1 MARETWATRVGFI
14 LAAVG
19 SAVGLGNLWRFPWM
33 TAENGGSA
41 FLVVYLA
48 IVLLVGVP
56 GLLAEFVIG
65 RRTNR
70 NPYGAFR
77 ALTDSRVWPL
87 VGVFSVLTGVVLLSF
102 YSVVGGWILRYTAAS
117 VAGAVGV
124 GAGTGGAV
132 PYFADPGAFFAG
144 VAVGPD
150 AVLAHLGFLLLTGAV
165 VLAGVRRGI
174 EVGTTLMVPG
184 VAVLLAA
191 LAVWAAGQPDA
202 GAGYDFYLQ
211 FDPSVLADDF
221 LGVLGP
227 AAGQALFTL
236 SVGAGTMITYAS
248 YLGEDRSLPFDGA
261 TIALLNTAVGVLAGL
276 VVFPLLFSQGIDP
289 TAGPTAGGGP
299 GAVFVS
305 LAGAFATLPAGE
317 LVAVAFFGVV
327 SLAALSSSI
336 SMLELPVS
344 FLVDEFGVSRRLAVA
359 GLLVLVGVTGSATAL
374 DQSLFGVV
382 AGPVVDTMLT
392 LGLTAFLLF
401 VGWVLGRDAAV
412 EFERGA
418 GAVAGRFSAAWLLVV
433 GVALPVFLLFTLFT
447 SLGLPGLLAA
457 VGLAGSVGVAGTVV
471 LAAVVAVG
479 AFAVLRGPESV
490 V

>member
-117 VAGAVGV
+117 VTGAVGI
-124 GAGTGGAV
+124 GAV
-132 PYFADPGAFFAG
+132 PYFADPGAFFGA

-150 AVLAHLGFLLLTGAV
+150 AVVAHLVFLLLTGAV
-165 VLAGVRRGI
+165 VLGGVRRGI

-184 VAVLLAA
+184 VAVLLVA
-191 LAVWAAGQPDA
+191 LAVWAAGQPNA
-202 GAGYDFYLQ
+202 GAGYDFYLR
-211 FDPSVLADDF
+211 FDPSVLAGDF

-261 TIALLNTAVGVLAGL
+261 TVALLNTAVGVLAGL

-305 LAGAFATLPAGE
+305 LAGAFSTLPAGE

-344 FLVDEFGVSRRLAVA
+344 FLVDEFGVSRPVAVG

-401 VGWVLGRDAAV
+401 VGWVLGRDAVV

-418 GAVAGRFSAAWLLVV
+418 GEFARQLSTPWLLVV
-433 GVALPVFLLFTLFT
+433 GVLLPVFLLFTLFT
-447 SLGLPGLLAA
+447 ALGLPGVLASVGLTGTVGVVGT
-457 VGLAGSVGVAGTVV
+457 VGLAV
-471 LAAVVAVG
+471 LVAVG
-479 AFAVLRGPESV
+479 AFVALRGPESV